1 MRLLAAVFVSIFFCA
16 AAEGADLAPD
26 FRDAGL
32 DPAECYRVH
41 DVQINKD
48 DLHFY
53 FTDGYLIFG
62 KPVNGF
68 RTTAVFT
75 TDVEAGDA
83 ELLLLPPDRSER
95 RSLATYTGSPN
106 LNEHFSAAVLLFG
119 DDTYDNLMKQIHA
132 SEFNRRRPEMGAVMA
147 EDWNSVVKNLS
158 SSFEARL
165 LLDLLS
171 PHQRERGCF
180 IAAVNGKRLGNFD
193 VIYEPRVAEQISVG
207 QVTSRNGLTFFDV
220 WTSFEA
226 GPTRK
231 DLRARPS
238 PEFSVKDYR
247 IQATLAHD
255 LSLRV
260 ITKVKVTL
268 SETGKRAL
276 PFDITRRMHVL
287 SATIDGVAA
296 EVMQPE
302 ALRSNLMRNDGN
314 EMFLLVAPHPLEP
327 GRDHEVEFRHEGAVV
342 EDTGHQVY
350 FVGPRG
356 TWYPNAGTQFSG
368 FDLTFWYPKNLDLVT
383 PGAVVSDT
391 TEADWRVTRRITEAP
406 IRFAGFNLGIYE
418 RSRVTRDGYTV
429 EVCANRGLEDALRSR
444 PQAPAAGTDSRPP
457 GRRPGLMRV
466 VPPVTEH
473 PGARLQELASE
484 VASAF
489 EFMASR
495 FGPPPLKTLEVSPI
509 PGGFGQGFP
518 GLVYLSTMSYLSRQD
533 LPMANLDSRQQT
545 FFIDLLQAHET
556 AHQWW
561 GNVVVGAGYHD
572 DWLMESLANYSAL
585 LFLEKRQ
592 GRQVVDAVL
601 DAYRTQLIAK
611 SETGQTIESTGPIV
625 LGTRLQTSQAPA
637 AWHSITYGKGS
648 WIMHMLRARMGEDR
662 FISMLAELRRRYEWK
677 PLSTDQFRQLAVEF
691 LPPHSA
697 DAKLEAF
704 FDQWVYGTGIPSLK
718 LDYSV
723 RGRPPTVKITGAIS
737 QSDVDS
743 EFTTEVPVV
752 IQTGKNTQ
760 LKWVQTSSSP
770 VPFNVVL
777 RQTPTKVLL
786 DTSNILAMQR

>member
-1 MRLLAAVFVSIFFCA
+1 MRLLAAVSVSLFFYA
-16 AAEGADLAPD
+16 AAGRADVTPD

-32 DPAECYRVH
+32 DSGECYRVH
-41 DVQINKD
+41 DLQINKD

-53 FTDGYLIFG
+53 LTDGYLIFG
-62 KPVNGF
+62 KPVGGF

-95 RSLATYTGSPN
+95 RSLAAYTGSPN

-132 SEFNRRRPEMGAVMA
+132 SEFNRRRPEVGAAMA

-158 SSFEARL
+158 SSFEARV

-207 QVTSRNGLTFFDV
+207 QVASRNGLTFFDV

-231 DLRARPS
+231 GLRSRPA

-247 IQATLAHD
+247 IQATLAPN

-260 ITKVKVTL
+260 ITKVKIAPA
-268 SETGKRAL
+268 ENGKRVL

-287 SATIDGVAA
+287 SATIDGAPA
-296 EVMQPE
+296 EVLQPE

-314 EMFLLVAPHPLEP
+314 ELFLLVAPHPLEA

-356 TWYPNAGTQFSG
+356 TWYPNSGTQFAR

-383 PGAVVSDT
+383 PGVVVSDK
-391 TEADWRVTRRITEAP
+391 TEEDWRITRRITEAP
-406 IRFAGFNLGIYE
+406 IRFAGFNLGVYE
-418 RSRVTRDGYTV
+418 RARVTRDSYTV
-429 EVCANRGLEDALRSR
+429 EVCANRELEDALRPR
-444 PQAPAAGTDSRPP
+444 PQTPAGVPDARAP
-457 GRRPGLMRV
+457 GRRPGAVRV
-466 VPPVTEH
+466 TPSAPE
-473 PGARLQELASE
+473 PQAPRLQELAGE

-495 FGPPPLKTLEVSPI
+495 FGPPPLKSLEVSPI

-518 GLVYLSTMSYLSRQD
+518 GLVYLSTMSYLRRQD
-533 LPMANLDSRQQT
+533 QPMANLDSRQQT

-592 GRQVVDAVL
+592 GKQVVDAIL
-601 DAYRTQLIAK
+601 DAYRTQLVAK
-611 SETGQTIESTGPIV
+611 SEAGQTIDSIGPIV
-625 LGTRLQTSQAPA
+625 LGTRLQTSQAPV

-648 WIMHMLRARMGEDR
+648 WVMHMLRARMGEER

-677 PLSTDQFRQLAVEF
+677 PISTDQFRQLAAEF

-723 RGRPPTVKITGAIS
+723 RGRPPAVKLTGAIS
-737 QSDVDS
+737 QTDVDS
-743 EFTTEVPVV
+743 EFTTEVPVE
-752 IQTGKNTQ
+752 IQIGKNTQ
-760 LKWVQTSSSP
+760 LKWVRTSSSP
-770 VPFNVVL
+770 VPFDVVL
-777 RQTPTKVLL
+777 RQMPTKVSL
-786 DTSNILAMQR
+786 DTSNILAVQR